1 MELNALTTTCKHLRT
16 ERDNE
21 LAKLAKQKHAA
32 HTMCYRLR
40 GKLRKVELSNRMLI
54 AMFLATENHNRI
66 LRESVIRRA
75 QDAMEELPELG
86 V

>member
-1 MELNALTTTCKHLRT
+1 MELNALTVTCKHLRN
-16 ERDNE
+16 ERDDE
-21 LAKLAKQKHAA
+21 LAKLARQKHAA
-32 HTMCYRLR
+32 HMQCTRLR
-40 GKLRKVELSNRMLI
+40 GKLRKLELSNRLLI
-54 AMFLATENHNRI
+54 ALFLASENHNRI